1 MTETTP
7 PSRRMNYFKDEPGAP
22 PPLTATVRRAVRF
35 EEVDLLQIA
44 WHGHY
49 ISYFEDARV
58 ALGER
63 LGIGYMDFC
72 RAGLVTPLFQA
83 HVDYFRPLTFQQEIA
98 IEARLHWS
106 DAVRL
111 NLSYA
116 VRDADE
122 RVCAAGYTVQLV
134 QDANRQVV
142 LIAPPFIEG
151 FRRRWRA
158 GEFS

>member
-1 MTETTP
+1 MNGT
-7 PSRRMNYFKDEPGAP
+7 PSRRTNYFCQEPGAP
-22 PPLTATVRRAVRF
+22 PPLNATVRRAVRF

-63 LGIGYMDFC
+63 LGIGYMDFY
-72 RAGLVTPLFQA
+72 RAGLITPLVQV
-83 HVDYFRPLTFQQEIA
+83 HVDYFLPLTFRQEIT

-111 NLSYA
+111 NMSYT
-116 VRDADE
+116 VHDADE
-122 RVCAAGYTVQLV
+122 RICAAGCTVQLV

-142 LIAPPFIEG
+142 LIAPPFIEE

-158 GEFS
+158 GEIS